1 MARLRLRVVGVPCS
15 TCIVPVRRALEKAD
29 GVSSVGANYVA
40 DLIIVEYDQ
49 KVIDTAAILAIIKK
63 TGYEAVPLSSA
74 YL

>member
-1 MARLRLRVVGVPCS
+1 
-15 TCIVPVRRALEKAD
+15 VRRALEKAD